1 MNIAIIPARGGS
13 KRIPRKNIRIF
24 SGKPIIAWP
33 IIAAK
38 SSNIFDKVIVSTDDD
53 EIAEVSRNNGAEIPF
68 IRPKELSDDFT
79 GTIPVIKHAINFLNK
94 NSSKVE
100 NVCCIYATAPFVE
113 EKYLLEGFKELKKND
128 VEYTFSV
135 TSFPFPI
142 QRAIRIS
149 ENNRTEMIFPENF
162 NKRSQD
168 FDEIYHDAGQFYWG
182 KSSAWLEDK
191 VLFANHSIPIKIPRY
206 KVQDIDNEEDW
217 IRAENMFNLIKNKNI
232 NNK

>member
-24 SGKPIIAWP
+24 AGKPIIAWP

-38 SSNIFDKVIVSTDDD
+38 SSNIFDKVIVSTDDH
-53 EIAEVSRNNGAEIPF
+53 EIAEVSEKFGAEIPF

-79 GTIPVIKHAINFLNK
+79 GTIPVIKHAINWINQNFR
-94 NSSKVE
+94 KVE

-113 EKYLLEGFKELKKND
+113 KKYLLEGYMELKNQD

-142 QRAIRIS
+142 QRGIRIS
-149 ENNRTEMIFPENF
+149 EDNRAEMIYPENF

-168 FDEIYHDAGQFYWG
+168 FEEIYHDAGQFYWG

-191 VLFANHSIPIKIPRY
+191 VFFANHSIPIKIPRY

-217 IRAENMFNLIKNKNI
+217 IRAENLFNLIKDRI
-232 NNK
+232 